1 MFAVTTDE
9 LSLIMYIFGCLSG
22 AGILF
27 ATQQTR
33 PKESEL
39 SKRTHP
45 TSIVNPAS
53 LHRKQQDIL
62 LEASRMID
70 ELAELASW
78 NEWKW
83 SYKYYTELSG
93 KLNRDTTWNYFV
105 DADNRGQSLPQ

>member
-33 PKESEL
+33 PKVSEL

-45 TSIVNPAS
+45 TSIVNPQS
-53 LHRKQQDIL
+53 LHRKQQDIM
-62 LEASRMID
+62 LEACRMID
-70 ELAELASW
+70 ELAEQASW
-78 NEWKW
+78 NEWEW
-83 SYKYYTELSG
+83 SYKYYTELSEH
-93 KLNRDTTWNYFV
+93 LNRHTTYHYFV
-105 DADNRGQSLPQ
+105 DADNRKQTLPQ